1 MKHCPTCHAEYKGKR
16 YCHRCKMDLKPL
28 LEIEQKARKH
38 YRKARKALDTSNY
51 ERMYF
56 HAARACR
63 LYHSPETIKLLACA
77 AVLTCR
83 FEKAHLLYEKLDKQD
98 ADSLERKRM

>member
-16 YCHRCKMDLKPL
+16 RCHRCKMDLGPL
-28 LEIEQKARKH
+28 LDIEQEAQAH
-38 YRKARKALDTSNY
+38 YRKARRALNTSNY

-63 LYHSPETIKLLACA
+63 LHRSPEAMQLLACA
-77 AVLTCR
+77 ALMTCR
-83 FEKAHLLYEKLDKQD
+83 FEEARSLYEKLDKPD
-98 ADSLERKRM
+98 ADSLEKRRM